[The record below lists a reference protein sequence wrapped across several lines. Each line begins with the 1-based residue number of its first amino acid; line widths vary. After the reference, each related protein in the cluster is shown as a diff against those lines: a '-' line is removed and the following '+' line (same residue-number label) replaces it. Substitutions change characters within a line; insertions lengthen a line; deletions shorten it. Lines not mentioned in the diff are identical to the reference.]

1 VHLSTP
7 TAHLPAVHL
16 PALRLSRASTAAVLL
31 SVVYA
36 VAIAV
41 ALTSPGQHAAAGSV
55 VLAGLVSRWA
65 VRRRRTASA
74 ALPVATAAV
83 DAVLPDEAAV
93 PVVAPAT
100 AA

>member
-7 TAHLPAVHL
+7 TVHLPAVHL
-16 PALRLSRASTAAVLL
+16 PALRLPARLSTAAVLL

-41 ALTSPGQHAAAGSV
+41 ALSAPGQHAAAGSV
-55 VLAGLVSRWA
+55 VLAGLVGRWA
-65 VRRRRTASA
+65 VRRRRTATA
-74 ALPVATAAV
+74 AVPVAAAAV
-83 DAVLPDEAAV
+83 DALLPDDGAPAT
-93 PVVAPAT
+93 APAT